1 MFFAGKPEKTG
12 HFYLFAA
19 ACVFFLRR
27 FFACMILGPHC
38 KYYLQYQGKWLKLS
52 KCIVRNLNSG
62 TRKGKKKTQ
71 LQ

>member
-27 FFACMILGPHC
+27 FFRVHDFRAAL
-38 KYYLQYQGKWLKLS
+38 
-52 KCIVRNLNSG
+52 
-62 TRKGKKKTQ
+62 
-71 LQ
+71 